1 MEGRV
6 IRAAA
11 REDLPALAA
20 LKAQYM
26 RACYNGLARAETLN
40 CICTENYAAEF
51 AEWMERKDTSIDVLL
66 TDDKPEAYIVFGR
79 DAEGMG
85 CIFEARTIRPDDTEG
100 HHMLLDRVIDQLRA
114 MGCSAVRAWL
124 LRNNYRKRFFYEG
137 YGFRVDGERRLDRH
151 AEECFEMV
159 QYVYSL

>member
-40 CICTENYAAEF
+40 CICTENIC
-51 AEWMERKDTSIDVLL
+51 T
-66 TDDKPEAYIVFGR
+66 PFG
-79 DAEGMG
+79 DAE
-85 CIFEARTIRPDDTEG
+85 
-100 HHMLLDRVIDQLRA
+100 H
-114 MGCSAVRAWL
+114 
-124 LRNNYRKRFFYEG
+124 
-137 YGFRVDGERRLDRH
+137 
-151 AEECFEMV
+151 
-159 QYVYSL
+159 